1 MVDPAMRWDE
11 GKWRVSCGELSRR
24 VQWGEQ
30 AGQWRNQWQWRRQG
44 ADTIPPA
51 PPDQSLAPPPAST
64 LILKIPSYPLV
75 QITLHTGIL
84 KMSPT
89 QWVGDRNIQVQLIS
103 ADKLPLP
110 ATFELVMKLPSWSS
124 YATSVWKLLLS
135 AWYLW
140 TWPLWVPL
148 ITLLIGPIKGNW

>member
-1 MVDPAMRWDE
+1 MADPAVRWDE
-11 GKWRVSCGELSRR
+11 GKWRVSCGELSTR

-30 AGQWRNQWQWRRQG
+30 GQGSGETSGSGAGKRP
-44 ADTIPPA
+44 TPA
-51 PPDQSLAPPPAST
+51 PPDQSLAKPPATT

-140 TWPLWVPL
+140 TWSLWVPL
-148 ITLLIGPIKGNW
+148 ITLLIDPIRGNR